1 MSSFV
6 KLSLYIGAGV
16 PVPVP
21 ADVIDAVESV
31 SVKSATSSA
40 SGFQLTFKLPKRS
53 PLHTL
58 FLLSGGSPIPLV
70 RVIIAVTVLGSTT
83 VLMDGVMTDHRVA
96 PANEP
101 GMSTLTVSG
110 EDLSAAMKYIDW
122 TGKIA
127 YPAMPAEV
135 RVLASIAK
143 YAALGMVPMVI
154 PQLFPETQLPTEKI
168 PTHQGTDFDYV
179 TQLARE
185 AGYVFYVDPGPAIGM
200 STAYWGPEMRL
211 GIPQAPLN
219 VDFDAHTNV
228 ESLSFDYNADSAA
241 LPVIYIQEENSKVNI
256 PIPIPDISVLKPPL
270 GAIPPIPKRLTR
282 LCQGTGKF
290 GPVRAVLM
298 GLGEASRTQDAVQGT
313 GSLDVRR
320 YGRVLKS
327 RGLVWVRGAG
337 AAFDGLHYVDSVT
350 HDLRRGEYKQSFVL
364 KRDGLLSTL
373 PAATFP

>member
-6 KLSLYIGAGV
+6 RLSLFIGAGI
-16 PVPVP
+16 PSPVP
-21 ADVIDAVESV
+21 AELIDAVESV
-31 SVKSATSSA
+31 NVKASTSSA

-58 FLLSGGSPIPLV
+58 FLLSSGSPIPLV
-70 RVIIAVTVLGSTT
+70 RVVIAVTVLGTTT
-83 VLMDGVMTDHRVA
+83 VLMDGVMTEHRVA
-96 PANEP
+96 PGSEP
-101 GMSTLTVSG
+101 GMSQLTVSG

-127 YPAMPAEV
+127 YPGMPAEA
-135 RVLASIAK
+135 RVYLSIAK
-143 YAALGMVPMVI
+143 YAAFGIVPLVI

-168 PTHQGTDFDYV
+168 PTHQGTDFDYL
-179 TQLARE
+179 TMLAKE
-185 AGYVFYVDPGPAIGM
+185 AGYVFYVDPGPAVGM

-228 ESLSFDYNADSAA
+228 ESLSFDYNTDDAS
-241 LPVIYIQEENSKVNI
+241 LPVVYIQEENSKVNI
-256 PIPIPDISVLKPPL
+256 PIPIPDISILRPPL
-270 GAIPPIPKRLTR
+270 GLIPPIPKRLTR
-282 LCQGTGKF
+282 LPEGTGKLN
-290 GPVRAVLM
+290 PVRAVLM
-298 GLGEASRTQDAVQGT
+298 GLGEASRTQDAVKGT

-350 HDLRRGEYKQSFVL
+350 HDLRRGEYKQSFTL
-364 KRDGLLSTL
+364 KRDGLLSTV
-373 PAATFP
+373 PAATF